1 MSLRYRLLGLLIIA
15 CGVAFCRGAFLLWP
29 SGFDGTLA
37 SLALAVAQVALAVV
51 AGVLGVLNVAAGAVV
66 LLRPARA

>member
-1 MSLRYRLLGLLIIA
+1 VSLPYRLLGLLIVA

-29 SGFDGTLA
+29 SAFDGTLG
-37 SLALAVAQVALAVV
+37 SLALVVAQVALAVV

>member
-1 MSLRYRLLGLLIIA
+1 MALRFRLLGLVIMA
-15 CGVAFCRGAFLLWP
+15 CGIAFCRGAFLLWP
-29 SGFDGTLA
+29 ETFDASFA
-37 SLALAVAQVALAVV
+37 SLALAVAQVVLAAI